1 MRFLIYLI
9 AYFLANYSLFFA
21 KEVECQGAVLR
32 VLNKTTNEKKYFTT
46 PLSQTIELYNSSIV
60 IHRCVKLENE
70 GKNDEVA
77 LMTHK
82 MKSKLNKE
90 EIKLEIKSVE
100 EKLKMMT
107 SRIEILAFECMPDPQ
122 ITLLFKTGYF
132 EKEHRSSKV
141 YVEEVNGKESLN
153 IMFSKGFD
161 SYDEAG
167 IPFEEYVANPFFTI
181 KGGDAKMHI
190 NLLKKRLEL

>member
-90 EIKLEIKSVE
+90 EIFMGWIFKS
-100 EKLKMMT
+100 T
-107 SRIEILAFECMPDPQ
+107 Q
-122 ITLLFKTGYF
+122 Y
-132 EKEHRSSKV
+132 
-141 YVEEVNGKESLN
+141 LN
-153 IMFSKGFD
+153 SPNNPI
-161 SYDEAG
+161 YD
-167 IPFEEYVANPFFTI
+167 I
-181 KGGDAKMHI
+181 
-190 NLLKKRLEL
+190 RLEECLIEDPIFLKNNESI

>member
-1 MRFLIYLI
+1 MRFIIYLI
-9 AYFLANYSLFFA
+9 AYFLVNYSLLFA

-82 MKSKLNKE
+82 MKNKLNKE
-90 EIKLEIKSVE
+90 EVFLGWIFKS
-100 EKLKMMT
+100 T
-107 SRIEILAFECMPDPQ
+107 Q
-122 ITLLFKTGYF
+122 Y
-132 EKEHRSSKV
+132 
-141 YVEEVNGKESLN
+141 LN
-153 IMFSKGFD
+153 SPNNPI
-161 SYDEAG
+161 YD
-167 IPFEEYVANPFFTI
+167 I
-181 KGGDAKMHI
+181 
-190 NLLKKRLEL
+190 RLEECLIEDPIFLKNNESI

>member
-9 AYFLANYSLFFA
+9 AYFLVNYSLLFA

-32 VLNKTTNEKKYFTT
+32 VIDKTTNEKKYFTT

-82 MKSKLNKE
+82 MKNKLNKE
-90 EIKLEIKSVE
+90 EVFLGWIFKS
-100 EKLKMMT
+100 T
-107 SRIEILAFECMPDPQ
+107 Q
-122 ITLLFKTGYF
+122 Y
-132 EKEHRSSKV
+132 
-141 YVEEVNGKESLN
+141 LN
-153 IMFSKGFD
+153 SPNNPI
-161 SYDEAG
+161 YD
-167 IPFEEYVANPFFTI
+167 I
-181 KGGDAKMHI
+181 
-190 NLLKKRLEL
+190 RLEECLIEDPIFLKNNESI